1 MTNKIERMAIVQG
14 GGTAEDDN
22 GDVRVPDDLPDE
34 SSEEK

>member
-1 MTNKIERMAIVQG
+1 MEQLAVLKYG

-22 GDVRVPDDLPDE
+22 GDIRVPDDLPDE